1 MSMECK
7 CVMIVREVNKSMS
20 FGRIA
25 ESIIWIII
33 ILTMDY
39 YLLFMR
45 FEIFIIMGVHLG
57 RIFFSLQSNL
67 MLL

>member
-1 MSMECK
+1 
-7 CVMIVREVNKSMS
+7 MS

-45 FEIFIIMGVHLG
+45 FEIFIIMGVQLG
-57 RIFFSLQSNL
+57 RIFFFIAKQFNVIVR
-67 MLL
+67 

>member
-1 MSMECK
+1 
-7 CVMIVREVNKSMS
+7 MS
-20 FGRIA
+20 FDRIA